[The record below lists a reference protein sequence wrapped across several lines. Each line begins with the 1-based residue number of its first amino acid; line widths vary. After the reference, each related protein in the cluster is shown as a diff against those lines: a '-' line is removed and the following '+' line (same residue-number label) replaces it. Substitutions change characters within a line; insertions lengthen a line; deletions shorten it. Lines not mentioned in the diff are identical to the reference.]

1 MCSVFLCKKLLNRY
15 ERRTRNV
22 TDYSYNKAYLLK
34 LFTQIEGLASML
46 KPTIPKSR
54 ASQLEKPESTSTV
67 LDPVWFTRPTC
78 VVAADLVGKVL
89 CRKLIDTDGTVK
101 VLRMRISETEAYI
114 GEEDPAC
121 HSHAGTRTPRTE
133 IMYEQGG
140 VFYVYL
146 TYGIHH
152 MLNVISGPV
161 ESPESVLIRA
171 GFLTEDSDR
180 LIEEQQLSPDKQLTH
195 PKQFAGPG
203 KLTKQL
209 QIDRQLYGKS
219 IVPESGVWIE
229 DDGCAPPV
237 SLRPRIGIDY
247 AGDAKDWLLRY
258 IWTAHPSLSKK

>member
-1 MCSVFLCKKLLNRY
+1 MS
-15 ERRTRNV
+15 T
-22 TDYSYNKAYLLK
+22 
-34 LFTQIEGLASML
+34 AS
-46 KPTIPKSR
+46 
-54 ASQLEKPESTSTV
+54 STV
-67 LDPVWFTRPTC
+67 LEPAWFTRPTC

-89 CRKLIDTDGTVK
+89 CRKLIDSDGSEK

-114 GEEDPAC
+114 GLEDPAC
-121 HSHAGTRTPRTE
+121 HSHAGTRTERTE
-133 IMYEQGG
+133 IMYAEGG

-152 MLNVISGPV
+152 LLNMITAAA

-180 LIEEQQLSPDKQLTH
+180 LIDEQCQSADKQLTH

-203 KLTKQL
+203 KLTKRL
-209 QIDRQLYGKS
+209 QIDRDLYGKS
-219 IVPESGVWIE
+219 IEPASDVWIE
-229 DDGCAPPV
+229 DDGCVPPI

-258 IWTAHPSLSKK
+258 VWTDHPSLSKK